1 MPARAQYPLART
13 LWSNEAS
20 SLLAMRRPKSL
31 KGVVSLLGQ
40 RTANSVDQGASLLR
54 SGAFFDLDKTVIARA
69 SAAALSRPL
78 REGGFISRR
87 ALLRAL
93 LAQLVYLH
101 IGASESRLQHMRD
114 AVLVV
119 TKGWDRESVTQLVEE
134 ALEDVIE
141 PIIYQEAL
149 DLIANHQQR
158 GDMVVIVSAAPEEI
172 VAPLARR
179 LGADH
184 WIATRASVD
193 EEGRYT
199 GSLERWV
206 YGPFKAEAIE
216 SFAQENQVDLPSSYA
231 YSDSVTDLPMLE
243 CVGHPV
249 AVNPDRKLARE
260 AAKRDWPVMRFNEPV
275 SLRTHKKVPA
285 WMLRTAAATTAS
297 AFLGA
302 GSLVIW
308 RRLGRSRLPQSPKGP
323 ARPKI
328 KINRS
333 SVADA
338 RQLLRGQPLPRE
350 STASSWA
357 ARLAGVPLRSF
368 GR

>member
-1 MPARAQYPLART
+1 MPARPQYRLART
-13 LWSNEAS
+13 LWSNGTG
-20 SLLAMRRPKSL
+20 SLQAMRRPKSL
-31 KGVVSLLGQ
+31 KGVASLLGQ
-40 RTANSVDQGASLLR
+40 RTANVADQAAPAR

-78 REGGFISRR
+78 QQGGFISRR

-119 TKGWDRESVTQLVEE
+119 TKGWDRESVEQLVEE
-134 ALEDVIE
+134 ALEEVIE
-141 PIIYQEAL
+141 PIIYKEAL
-149 DLIANHQQR
+149 DLIADHQER

-184 WIATRASVD
+184 WIATRALVD
-193 EEGRYT
+193 EEGHYT

-206 YGPFKAEAIE
+206 YGPYKAEAIE
-216 SFAQENQVDLPSSYA
+216 SFASENHIDLSGSYA

-323 ARPKI
+323 SKI
-328 KINRS
+328 KISKS
-333 SVADA
+333 SATGA
-338 RQLLRGQPLPRE
+338 RQLLRGRPLQRE
-350 STASSWA
+350 SRASSWA
-357 ARLAGVPLRSF
+357 GRLAGAQLRSF
-368 GR
+368 GH